1 MSLKLI
7 AFYLPQFHET
17 EENNRW
23 WGKGFTEWT
32 NTRKAKPLFP
42 EQYQPREPFQD
53 YYYDL
58 TDESAREWQAQIAK
72 KHGIYGFCYY
82 HYWFKGKRFL
92 HKPLDAI
99 LQKGEP
105 DFPFCLSWAND
116 PWTRTWT
123 GSNHEVLAGQDYGE
137 EVDWKEHFEFLLT
150 VFTDKRYIRVDNKP
164 LFLIYRP
171 SDIPKCDE
179 MLEYWKK
186 LAVENGLDGIHV
198 VQTLNRFNNPPIKGF
213 DARIEF
219 EPGYTMYL
227 TNGIRCQ
234 RAIDGYKQKFTV
246 MDYDKY
252 WSIIL
257 ERKASK
263 DSVKTYLGAFIDWD
277 NSARVGGNNPLIFTG
292 ASPEKFSNYLTEQIK
307 RSMEIN
313 SDLLFI
319 NAWNE
324 WGEGTYLEPDK
335 KYKFQYLE
343 AVKEAL
349 ENNGFL
355 SEVTEND

>member
-1 MSLKLI
+1 M
-7 AFYLPQFHET
+7 PQFHET

-32 NTRKAKPLFP
+32 NTRKAQPLFP
-42 EQYQPREPFQD
+42 GHDQPKEPYQD

-58 TDESAREWQAQIAK
+58 TDESSRAWQAQIARQY
-72 KHGIYGFCYY
+72 GIYGFCYY

-92 HKPLDAI
+92 HKPLDAV
-99 LQKGEP
+99 LQNGEP

-137 EVDWKEHFEFLLT
+137 EADWKEHFEFLLT
-150 VFTDKRYIRVDNKP
+150 VFKDKRYIKVENKP

-171 SDIPKCDE
+171 SDIPRCEE
-179 MLEYWKK
+179 MLECWRK
-186 LAVENGLDGIHV
+186 LAEEHGLDGIYV
-198 VQTLNRFNNPPIKGF
+198 VQTLNRFHNPDLKGF
-213 DARIEF
+213 DARVEF
-219 EPGYTMYL
+219 EPGYTMFL
-227 TNGIRCQ
+227 TSGIHCGRSV
-234 RAIDGYKQKFTV
+234 DGYKQKFEL

-252 WSIIL
+252 WSYIL
-257 ERKASK
+257 DRERDNAAL
-263 DSVKTYLGAFIDWD
+263 KTYLGAFLDWD
-277 NSARVGGNNPLIFTG
+277 NSARVGGRWPLIFTG
-292 ASPEKFSNYLTEQIK
+292 STPKKFCTYLTRQIN
-307 RSMEIN
+307 RSLEIN

-335 KYKFQYLE
+335 KHGYQYLE
-343 AVKEAL
+343 AVKKAM

-355 SEVTEND
+355 VR